1 MWGGGGWGEGRGEG
15 WGGKDENGWS
25 GAAVGVEVMKMFGR
39 SYEALGLGCLLV
51 AAGWAGGQELCP
63 ELGGNPILL
72 TPGTASCMVDPLG
85 DATITMNEASLIQW
99 TQFNVGAGKT
109 LNFDFLATATNRTVV
124 NFTTGT
130 GSNTIAGTLLSNGRV
145 VLVTPGQRLDV
156 AGAIQAESFLG
167 STIAADD
174 YNQLLN
180 NQPTSFGTTGPGGR
194 LVRVRPG
201 AEVQATNGD
210 VVLAGSEVSVSG
222 GAMLMAPA
230 GAVRTV
236 AAGSFN
242 LANTGLERI
251 VPGGGSAPANVVN
264 NGHIRAAQVEMKATT
279 EISNGGLVE
288 TNGGVGKIFM
298 RVGPG
303 GTVINSGTG
312 MLNGILEVTGTFDDV
327 GVVLDPDDGDAA
339 TTVKSAVSRFP
350 AVRRPGEKPGRETV
364 VVDTGGVAA
373 SVDNSRERTK
383 RRNENVAVNRS
394 GLARKSGF
402 FGLRGGSGKKG
413 E

>member
-1 MWGGGGWGEGRGEG
+1 
-15 WGGKDENGWS
+15 
-25 GAAVGVEVMKMFGR
+25 MKMFGR

-63 ELGGNPILL
+63 ELGGNPFLL
-72 TPGTASCMVDPLG
+72 TPGTASCLVDPMG
-85 DATITMNEASLIQW
+85 NATITMNEASLIQW

-124 NFTTGT
+124 NFTTGA
-130 GSNTIAGTLLSNGRV
+130 GSNTITGTLVSNGRV

-180 NQPTSFGTTGPGGR
+180 NQPTSFGATGPGGR

-201 AEVQATNGD
+201 AEVQATSGD
-210 VVLAGSEVSVSG
+210 VVLAGSEVSISG
-222 GAMLMAPA
+222 GATLIAPA

-251 VPGGGSAPANVVN
+251 VPGGGSTLANVVN
-264 NGHIRAAQVEMKATT
+264 NGRIQAAHVEMKATT

-288 TNGGVGKIFM
+288 TNGGV
-298 RVGPG
+298 
-303 GTVINSGTG
+303 
-312 MLNGILEVTGTFDDV
+312 
-327 GVVLDPDDGDAA
+327 
-339 TTVKSAVSRFP
+339 
-350 AVRRPGEKPGRETV
+350 
-364 VVDTGGVAA
+364 
-373 SVDNSRERTK
+373 
-383 RRNENVAVNRS
+383 
-394 GLARKSGF
+394 
-402 FGLRGGSGKKG
+402 
-413 E
+413 